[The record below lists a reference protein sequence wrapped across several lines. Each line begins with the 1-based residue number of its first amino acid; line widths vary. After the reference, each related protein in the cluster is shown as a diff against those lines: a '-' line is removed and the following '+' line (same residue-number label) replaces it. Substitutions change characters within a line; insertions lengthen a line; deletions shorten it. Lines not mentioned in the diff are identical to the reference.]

1 MEIKSKFDHF
11 NINVT
16 NLERSIAFY
25 EKALGLKEHH
35 RKEASDGSFTLVYLT
50 DNETGFLLELTWLK
64 DHTAP
69 YELGENESHLCFR
82 VAGDYDAIR
91 AYHKEMN
98 CVCFENTAMGLYFIN
113 DPDDYW
119 TQNAREDGKLGAHR
133 LQPLVNP
140 RAFRE
145 HADVHNHHEQ
155 RQRQHALAHKQRE
168 RTHHRARQQP
178 LNTRDI
184 RHIRHHGQGVE
195 RHGPLMQRLPQREHS
210 NNSRHENHKKRHGLP
225 LTFVAGPRA
234 H

>member
-1 MEIKSKFDHF
+1 MLFHEAERRHAEHQQQNKQRQRHHQSTQYVRPHRAP
-11 NINVT
+11 
-16 NLERSIAFY
+16 EPRSI
-25 EKALGLKEHH
+25 GGQIH
-35 RKEASDGSFTLVYLT
+35 RHMS
-50 DNETGFLLELTWLK
+50 
-64 DHTAP
+64 
-69 YELGENESHLCFR
+69 
-82 VAGDYDAIR
+82 AG
-91 AYHKEMN
+91 
-98 CVCFENTAMGLYFIN
+98 
-113 DPDDYW
+113 
-119 TQNAREDGKLGAHR
+119 QNAREDGKLGAHR

-145 HADVHNHHEQ
+145 HTDVHNHHEQ